1 MWVGH
6 ATTVATVPMA
16 SAGQKRQWQTGGVRV
31 TVHSQGRPGAG
42 LGCLG
47 SILSIVVVVAV
58 VAAILLGAFVILVI
72 TAAVMAIGL
81 LAFAVNRLVMALNPR
96 HRARRTYLEPSG
108 QIIDATASLDP
119 PDPPDPD
126 GRGEEP

>member
-1 MWVGH
+1 M
-6 ATTVATVPMA
+6 
-16 SAGQKRQWQTGGVRV
+16 RV
-31 TVHSQGRPGAG
+31 TVHSQSRPGTG

-58 VAAILLGAFVILVI
+58 VTAIILGAFVILVI

-96 HRARRTYLEPSG
+96 YRARRAHLEPSG
-108 QIIDATASLDP
+108 QIIDATASIEP
-119 PDPPDPD
+119 PEPD
-126 GRGEEP
+126 GRRREP